1 MTAPATGPGRTVLPA
16 PPPTAGRRPSPAARG
31 LTWLHLFLAWLPV
44 WVLYSSLIAAA
55 HGASLA
61 RAAIA
66 GSRAVG
72 IAALLGLLVQR
83 FTDRLQWPRPLNVR
97 FVAAHAFGALA
108 FAGAWVGL
116 VSLLE
121 RVVGGRWFLP
131 PSGLF
136 AFLILGAFLYFMVA
150 GIAYAVRATERA
162 ARAEAAA
169 ATTQLAALRAQLNPH
184 FLFNA
189 LHAVVQLIPVEPK
202 RAAQAAEEVATL
214 LRTVIEEDRDLIPLE
229 DERRFVERY
238 LEVERVRFGDRLQ
251 VRFDIDPSLGDA
263 LIPSFVVQTLVE
275 NAVRHGAA
283 PQVEATAIVVSA
295 RATGERLI
303 LTVRDSGVGM
313 AGLAPGGGEQVV
325 VLPQSAGT
333 GLRRLAERLEALY
346 GRRAALSLAS
356 EPGRGFTAM
365 VALPIE
371 RGEDA

>member
-1 MTAPATGPGRTVLPA
+1 MTLPPAGSARATPRPSADT
-16 PPPTAGRRPSPAARG
+16 TARRSSPAARG
-31 LTWLHLFLAWLPV
+31 LVWLHLFLAWLPV

-55 HGASLA
+55 HGAGLA

-66 GSRAVG
+66 GSRAIG

-83 FTDRLQWPRPLNVR
+83 LADRLQWPRPLNLR
-97 FVAAHAFGALA
+97 FVFAHAVAASA
-108 FAGAWVGL
+108 FAAAWVGL
-116 VSLLE
+116 TSLVERMVS
-121 RVVGGRWFLP
+121 GRWFLP
-131 PSGLF
+131 PSGLY

-169 ATTQLAALRAQLNPH
+169 ATTQLAALRSQLNPH

-189 LHAVVQLIPVEPK
+189 LHAVVQLIPVEPR

-214 LRTVIEEDRDLIPLE
+214 LRTVIEEDRDLVPLE
-229 DERRFVERY
+229 EERRFVERY
-238 LEVERVRFGDRLQ
+238 LEVEHIRFGDRLQ
-251 VRFDIDPSLGDA
+251 VSFEVDRQLADV
-263 LIPSFVVQTLVE
+263 LIPSFVLQTLVE

-295 RATGERLI
+295 RTRGERLL

-313 AGLAPGGGEQVV
+313 AGLAATGGEQVV
-325 VLPQSAGT
+325 VLPEAVGT

-356 EPGRGFTAM
+356 EPGRGFTAI
-365 VALPIE
+365 VALPLE
-371 RGEDA
+371 RQEHG

>member
-1 MTAPATGPGRTVLPA
+1 MSAASTGPSRLAAPGAPSA
-16 PPPTAGRRPSPAARG
+16 PPRRPSAAARG
-31 LTWLHLFLAWLPV
+31 LVWLHLFIAWLPV

-55 HGASLA
+55 HGGTAE

-66 GSRAVG
+66 GARAIG

-83 FTDRLQWPRPLNVR
+83 LTDRLQWPRPLELR
-97 FVAAHAFGALA
+97 FLFAHAIAAVA
-108 FAGAWVGL
+108 FASAWVGL
-116 VSLLE
+116 VALLE
-121 RVVGGRWFLP
+121 RIVGGRWFLP
-131 PSGLF
+131 PSGIL

-189 LHAVVQLIPVEPK
+189 LHTVVQLIPTQPK

-238 LEVERVRFGDRLQ
+238 LEVEHIRFGDRLR
-251 VRFDIDPSLGDA
+251 VTFDVDPAIAGA
-263 LIPSFVVQTLVE
+263 LIPSFVIQTLVE

-283 PQVEATAIVVSA
+283 PQIEATAIDVTA
-295 RATGERLI
+295 RATGERLL

-313 AGLAPGGGEQVV
+313 AGLVPNGEEQVV

-356 EPGRGFTAM
+356 EPGRGFTAI
-365 VALPIE
+365 VALPLTGAEE
-371 RGEDA
+371 R

>member
-1 MTAPATGPGRTVLPA
+1 MTLPPAGSARATPRPSADT
-16 PPPTAGRRPSPAARG
+16 TARRSSPAARG
-31 LTWLHLFLAWLPV
+31 LVWLHLFLAWLPV

-55 HGASLA
+55 HGAGLA

-66 GSRAVG
+66 GSRAIG

-83 FTDRLQWPRPLNVR
+83 LADRLQWPRPLNLR
-97 FVAAHAFGALA
+97 FVLAHAVAAAA
-108 FAGAWVGL
+108 FAAAWVGL
-116 VSLLE
+116 TSLVERMVS
-121 RVVGGRWFLP
+121 GRWFLP
-131 PSGLF
+131 PSGLY

-169 ATTQLAALRAQLNPH
+169 ATTQLAALRSQLNPH

-189 LHAVVQLIPVEPK
+189 LHAVVQLIPVEPR

-214 LRTVIEEDRDLIPLE
+214 LRTVIEEDRDLVPLE
-229 DERRFVERY
+229 EERRFVERY
-238 LEVERVRFGDRLQ
+238 LEVEHIRFGDRLQ
-251 VRFDIDPSLGDA
+251 VSFEVDRQLADV
-263 LIPSFVVQTLVE
+263 LIPSFVLQTLVE

-295 RATGERLI
+295 RTQGERLL

-313 AGLAPGGGEQVV
+313 AGLAATGGEQVV
-325 VLPQSAGT
+325 VLPEAVGT

-356 EPGRGFTAM
+356 EPGRGFTAI
-365 VALPIE
+365 VALPLE
-371 RGEDA
+371 RQEHG

>member
-1 MTAPATGPGRTVLPA
+1 MTLPPAGSARATPRPSADT
-16 PPPTAGRRPSPAARG
+16 TARRSSPAARG
-31 LTWLHLFLAWLPV
+31 LVWLHLFLAWLPV

-55 HGASLA
+55 HGAGLA

-66 GSRAVG
+66 GSRAIG

-83 FTDRLQWPRPLNVR
+83 LADRLQWPRPLNLR
-97 FVAAHAFGALA
+97 FVLAHAVAASA
-108 FAGAWVGL
+108 FAAAWVGL
-116 VSLLE
+116 TSLVERMVS
-121 RVVGGRWFLP
+121 GRWFLP
-131 PSGLF
+131 PSGLY

-169 ATTQLAALRAQLNPH
+169 ATTQLAALRSQLNPH

-189 LHAVVQLIPVEPK
+189 LHAVVQLIPVEPR

-214 LRTVIEEDRDLIPLE
+214 LRTVIEEDRDLVPLE
-229 DERRFVERY
+229 EERRFVERY
-238 LEVERVRFGDRLQ
+238 LEVEHIRFGDRLQ
-251 VRFDIDPSLGDA
+251 VSFEVDRQLADV
-263 LIPSFVVQTLVE
+263 LIPSFVLQTLVE

-295 RATGERLI
+295 RTQGERLL

-313 AGLAPGGGEQVV
+313 AGLAATGGEQVV
-325 VLPQSAGT
+325 VLPEAVGT

-356 EPGRGFTAM
+356 EPGRGFTAI
-365 VALPIE
+365 VALPLE
-371 RGEDA
+371 RQEHG

>member
-1 MTAPATGPGRTVLPA
+1 MTLPPAGSARATPRPSADT
-16 PPPTAGRRPSPAARG
+16 TARRSSPAARG
-31 LTWLHLFLAWLPV
+31 LVWLHLFLAWLPV

-55 HGASLA
+55 HGAGLA

-66 GSRAVG
+66 GSRAIG

-83 FTDRLQWPRPLNVR
+83 LADRLQWPRPLNRR
-97 FVAAHAFGALA
+97 FVLAHAVAAAA
-108 FAGAWVGL
+108 FAAAWVGL
-116 VSLLE
+116 TSLVERMVS
-121 RVVGGRWFLP
+121 GRWFLP
-131 PSGLF
+131 PSGLY

-169 ATTQLAALRAQLNPH
+169 ATTQLAALRSQLNPH

-189 LHAVVQLIPVEPK
+189 LHAVVQLIPVEPR

-214 LRTVIEEDRDLIPLE
+214 LRTVIEEDRDLVPLE
-229 DERRFVERY
+229 EERRFVERY
-238 LEVERVRFGDRLQ
+238 LEVEHIRFGDRLQ
-251 VRFDIDPSLGDA
+251 VSFEVDRQLADV
-263 LIPSFVVQTLVE
+263 LIPSFVLQTLVE

-295 RATGERLI
+295 RTQGERLL

-313 AGLAPGGGEQVV
+313 AGLAATGGEQVV
-325 VLPQSAGT
+325 VLPEAVGT

-356 EPGRGFTAM
+356 EPGRGFTAI
-365 VALPIE
+365 VALPLE
-371 RGEDA
+371 RQEHG

>member
-1 MTAPATGPGRTVLPA
+1 MVYFFC
-16 PPPTAGRRPSPAARG
+16 
-31 LTWLHLFLAWLPV
+31 LFLAWLPV

-55 HGASLA
+55 HGAGLA

-66 GSRAVG
+66 GSRAIG

-83 FTDRLQWPRPLNVR
+83 LADRLQWPRPLNRR
-97 FVAAHAFGALA
+97 FVLAHAVAAAA
-108 FAGAWVGL
+108 FAAAWVGL
-116 VSLLE
+116 TSLVERMVS
-121 RVVGGRWFLP
+121 GRWFLP
-131 PSGLF
+131 PSGLY

-169 ATTQLAALRAQLNPH
+169 ATTQLAALRSQLNPH

-189 LHAVVQLIPVEPK
+189 LHAVVQLIPVEPR

-214 LRTVIEEDRDLIPLE
+214 LRTVIEEDRDLVPLE
-229 DERRFVERY
+229 EERRFVERY
-238 LEVERVRFGDRLQ
+238 LEVEHIRFGDRLQ
-251 VRFDIDPSLGDA
+251 VSFEVDRQLADV
-263 LIPSFVVQTLVE
+263 LIPSFVLQTLVE

-295 RATGERLI
+295 RTQGERLL

-313 AGLAPGGGEQVV
+313 AGLAATGGEQVV
-325 VLPQSAGT
+325 VLPEAVGT

-356 EPGRGFTAM
+356 EPGRGFTAI
-365 VALPIE
+365 VALPLE
-371 RGEDA
+371 RQEHG